1 MRSLYL
7 VSCIF
12 FLAAFSEPQPADPV
26 KNNKLLFHSPDST
39 YSGDGELKYA
49 IEGRKV
55 DIKDYL
61 ITGGKNWIALFLNE
75 VSENAATG
83 LVTVNLTNYL
93 TKEVFHFVVADKGST
108 TFTHFQPSLANFRGK
123 TATYMSPKYQNYYG
137 DDVLVVI
144 TGRDDKHVTGTFS
157 GKFKSKDGKIVQID
171 GRFDTPYK
179 KGIS

>member
-1 MRSLYL
+1 MRLLYL
-7 VSCIF
+7 LIVV
-12 FLAAFSEPQPADPV
+12 FLIAAFSKPQPSNPE
-26 KNNKLLFHSPDST
+26 KTSKPIFHSPDSS
-39 YSGDGELKYA
+39 YSGDAELIYSVD
-49 IEGRKV
+49 GRKV

-61 ITGGKNWIALFLNE
+61 VTGGKNWIALFLNE
-75 VSENAATG
+75 VSENTETS

-137 DDVLVVI
+137 DDVTVVI
-144 TGRDDKHVTGTFS
+144 TGRDNKHVTGTFL
-157 GKFKSKDGKIVQID
+157 GKFKAKDGKIVQIE

>member
-1 MRSLYL
+1 MRPLWL
-7 VSCIF
+7 LAGIF
-12 FLAAFSEPQPADPV
+12 LLAAFSRPQPADPQ
-26 KNNKLLFHSPDST
+26 KNIKPVLHSTDST
-39 YSGDGELKYA
+39 YSGDARLTYSVD
-49 IEGRKV
+49 GRKV

-61 ITGGKNWIALFLNE
+61 VTGGKNWIALFLNE
-75 VSENAATG
+75 VSENAETG

-137 DDVLVVI
+137 DDVTVVI
-144 TGRDDKHVTGTFS
+144 TGRDDRHVTGTFS
-157 GKFKSKDGKIVQID
+157 GKFKAKDGKIVQID